1 MKWVMDAMELM
12 LLNQKTK
19 AELIQI
25 IKDVNE
31 KNKEASEKYSEMYK
45 SKRESDKLHKEDVG
59 RYKTQMESYIKEI
72 VILEETNKMLS
83 HKVDIKLGNVY
94 NVNWNWVDK
103 IVFILKR
110 ANRSMRSADIMEVL
124 YKNDIEFRTW
134 ADPQKS
140 LSPHLTKAL
149 KYGRIIGEKQKGQN
163 GYLYSLP
170 KHHGNNQE
178 G

>member
-1 MKWVMDAMELM
+1 MDAMELM

-25 IKDVNE
+25 VKDVNE
-31 KNKEASEKYSEMYK
+31 KNKEASEKYSELYK
-45 SKRESDKLHKEDVG
+45 SKRESDKLHKEDVE

-103 IVFILKR
+103 IVFILKQ
-110 ANRSMRSADIMEVL
+110 ANRPMRSADIIEVL

-134 ADPQKS
+134 TDPQKS

-170 KHHGNNQE
+170 NHHSSNQE
-178 G
+178 K